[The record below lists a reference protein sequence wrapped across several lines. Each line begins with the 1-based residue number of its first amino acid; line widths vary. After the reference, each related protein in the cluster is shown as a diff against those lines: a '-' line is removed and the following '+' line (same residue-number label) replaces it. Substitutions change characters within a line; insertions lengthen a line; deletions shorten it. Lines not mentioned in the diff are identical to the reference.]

1 MHSNIQTINLKFLE
15 IKNKKDSIDSI
26 KINLAEARK
35 KTMEFKTEGL
45 FGESQKQTLLLKSN
59 SFSKDIEE
67 LENIVDNLIK
77 EAIFYINE
85 SVENLIKI
93 QDFYEKTYYA
103 SKVRNCLDL
112 WEVNTNLGKSIE
124 EKKFINEFLKKI
136 DNLINEPK
144 SSQNQSHKYF
154 IELIMFDY
162 EKFVSKIQ
170 NENKDLSSDEKNPK
184 DFIDDLRGLLDIFNK
199 KYELF
204 KSGNINNK
212 KELVKTLKSIYDP
225 LHLKATSKYLEVTKK
240 NHKVSMPS
248 TYSRPIGW
256 AITCVFLSIYAI
268 AYKNI
273 FIILIFIAMI
283 GMFIKV
289 LFDNS
294 KLIEMVKNQTFNQRV
309 NKDIN
314 EIIDIL
320 NKNYNNKINIL
331 EKSNLEINKMNDKID
346 FVSKDC
352 PLISNYFPNKFKNIV

>member
-1 MHSNIQTINLKFLE
+1 M
-15 IKNKKDSIDSI
+15 
-26 KINLAEARK
+26 
-35 KTMEFKTEGL
+35 
-45 FGESQKQTLLLKSN
+45 
-59 SFSKDIEE
+59 
-67 LENIVDNLIK
+67 
-77 EAIFYINE
+77 
-85 SVENLIKI
+85 
-93 QDFYEKTYYA
+93 
-103 SKVRNCLDL
+103 
-112 WEVNTNLGKSIE
+112 
-124 EKKFINEFLKKI
+124 
-136 DNLINEPK
+136 NEPK
-144 SSQNQSHKYF
+144 SSQNQSHKDF

-162 EKFVSKIQ
+162 DKFVSKLQ
-170 NENKDLSSDEKNPK
+170 NENKDLSSDEKNPNE
-184 DFIDDLRGLLDIFNK
+184 FIDDLRGLLDIFNK
-199 KYELF
+199 KYEFL

-240 NHKVSMPS
+240 NHKVSMPG

-320 NKNYNNKINIL
+320 GKNYNNKINIL
-331 EKSNLEINKMNDKID
+331 AKSNLEINKMNDKID

-352 PLISNYFPNKFKNIV
+352 RLMKLYFPNKFKNIV